1 MPKKNSVYEQLL
13 LPFLALF
20 SPRFA
25 SGPNS
30 IVDILATD
38 VIPGDVGA
46 GVCTKKINN
55 TSSAVPVA
63 YRDLND
69 HKLIIKQLITL
80 LNLSVDIFSL
90 HFFFPRAKLHVS
102 PDICYLRMTDIESM
116 DSVTIC

>member
-1 MPKKNSVYEQLL
+1 MPKKNSVYEHLL

-30 IVDILATD
+30 TVGTLATD
-38 VIPGDVGA
+38 VIPGDGEVGA

-55 TSSAVPVA
+55 TSSAVPAA

-69 HKLIIKQLITL
+69 HILY
-80 LNLSVDIFSL
+80 NLSKKPKAYDYWRTTKTKEIL
-90 HFFFPRAKLHVS
+90 
-102 PDICYLRMTDIESM
+102 
-116 DSVTIC
+116 